1 MQWRY
6 DISGIDT
13 VTLHFGQRIDAALVA
28 PIHRAAIALKASL
41 GARLVDAV
49 PSYTTLLLR
58 YDLLQDDLA
67 SLMGQVSEVLNR
79 LPDATGDMDAESD
92 IIDVPVFYHP
102 SVGPDLQ
109 RLAQRA
115 GFSVEEVIRRHSERL
130 YQVFAIGFAPGF
142 AYLGEVAEELS
153 VPRLANPRAKVP
165 AGTLGIADTQTALY
179 PIVSPGGWNLIGRTP
194 LVLFDQS
201 REQPSLLEAGQT
213 VRFRP
218 IAQDE
223 YLELGGRLDD
233 LPWGVEPGSGI
244 QKGVPAE
251 KQGGKL

>member
-1 MQWRY
+1 
-6 DISGIDT
+6 
-13 VTLHFGQRIDAALVA
+13 
-28 PIHRAAIALKASL
+28 
-41 GARLVDAV
+41 
-49 PSYTTLLLR
+49 
-58 YDLLQDDLA
+58 
-67 SLMGQVSEVLNR
+67 MGQVSEVLNQ
-79 LPDATGDMDAESD
+79 LPDVTEDVDAESE
-92 IIDVPVFYHP
+92 IIEVPVFYHP
-102 SVGPDLQ
+102 SVGPDLK

-194 LVLFDQS
+194 LTLFDQS
-201 REQPSLLEAGQT
+201 RAQSSLLEAGQT

-233 LPWGVEPGSGI
+233 LPWGMEPGLEI
-244 QKGVPAE
+244 QQGAPAE
-251 KQGGKL
+251 KQGEKL